1 MSTTEDRIAVFE
13 KQVKTLYA
21 LVTVSL
27 LLFVA
32 TAGVLVSSLLAD
44 SDVIQAK
51 RFEVVNDQGLRVA
64 EIGVDPDGDGALNV
78 FNKDGVLVGGVGVD
92 EDGSGLIVTLD
103 SAGKEP
109 TSITPSP

>member
-64 EIGVDPDGDGALNV
+64 GFGVDPDGNGI
-78 FNKDGVLVGGVGVD
+78 LV
-92 EDGSGLIVTLD
+92 TTD
-103 SAGKEP
+103 STGKEP
-109 TSITPSP
+109 TSTTPSP